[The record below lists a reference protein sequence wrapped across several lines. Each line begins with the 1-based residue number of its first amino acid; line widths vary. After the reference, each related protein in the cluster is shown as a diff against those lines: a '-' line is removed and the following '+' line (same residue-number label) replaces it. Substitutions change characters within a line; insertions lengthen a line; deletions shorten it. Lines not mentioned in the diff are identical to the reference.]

1 MPPAHHPT
9 GIAND
14 FEPTAN
20 HHVFHSFT
28 HGDSN
33 DFAPVLSGEKW
44 VFEHGSRSLWP
55 VGARVKSVG
64 APPSLFFLISTY
76 F

>member
-9 GIAND
+9 GISND

-28 HGDSN
+28 HGDST
-33 DFAPVLSGEKW
+33 DFAPVSCSEKR
-44 VFEHGSRSLWP
+44 VFEHCSRSLRP

-64 APPSLFFLISTY
+64 PTPSLSFLISIY
-76 F
+76 S